1 MGFRFRKSIKIAPG
15 VKLNFNKKSTGI
27 TFGGKGF
34 HYTVNSNGKRTKSVG
49 VPGTGLYYTSTS
61 GGGSGSSRNSSGSG
75 AGAGGNYSGGGTSGN
90 GNYYGN
96 NFNAPQG
103 PMYQPTK
110 KNYTLITILL
120 LIFFFPLG
128 LYFMWAKTSWNKVV
142 KIIISVF
149 IGIYCLFFAVAIFSD
164 SDSSTPAS
172 SSGITEI
179 SCIEDTVRLDLSDP
193 LNEHKTI
200 NFDFRT
206 TPGTSDL
213 LNGDFIAVFENDSIA
228 DAEVN
233 FIIDY
238 ANEVQVTVSALNP
251 GKTTMYIETAD
262 GTIRSNRITVEV
274 VGEKTT
280 YSWQTDSA
288 TEETTE
294 TTTAE
299 TTTKETTTRETTTEE
314 TTKDNSRTVYITPS
328 GSKYHYSKSCA
339 GDNAMERTLN
349 EVKDAYDPCKKCA
362 Q

>member
-61 GGGSGSSRNSSGSG
+61 GGGSGSSKNSSGDG
-75 AGAGGNYSGGGTSGN
+75 AGAGGNYSGGN
-90 GNYYGN
+90 GNNYGN
-96 NFNAPQG
+96 DYNAPQG
-103 PMYQPTK
+103 PMYQPPQ

-142 KIIISVF
+142 KIVISTFWGVLLL
-149 IGIYCLFFAVAIFSD
+149 IGVIGAVQD
-164 SDSSTPAS
+164 SNLPAS
-172 SSGITEI
+172 SSGIQRIEI
-179 SCIEDTVRLDLSDP
+179 EEDIVRLDRDDV
-193 LNEHKTI
+193 LNMSKTI
-200 NFDFRT
+200 DVHYSQNYSVDVLNSDFVFVY
-206 TPGTSDL
+206 SD
-213 LNGDFIAVFENDSIA
+213 DSIA
-228 DAEVN
+228 KCD
-233 FIIDY
+233 
-238 ANEVQVTVSALNP
+238 VQFLTDSSITVSVTGYAP
-251 GKTTMYIETAD
+251 GTTKMYIETTD
-262 GTIRSNRITVEV
+262 GTIRSNEITIEV
-274 VGEKTT
+274 LGRPAAETT
-280 YSWQTDSA
+280 
-288 TEETTE
+288 TEETTTE

-349 EVKDAYDPCKKCA
+349 EVKDTYDPCKKCA